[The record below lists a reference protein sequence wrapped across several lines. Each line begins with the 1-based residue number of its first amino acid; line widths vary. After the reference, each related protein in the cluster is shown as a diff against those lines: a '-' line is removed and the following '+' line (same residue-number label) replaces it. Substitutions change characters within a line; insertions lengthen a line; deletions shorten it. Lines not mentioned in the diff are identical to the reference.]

1 MEYKGTQTHVSGGW
15 DTIIT
20 AAAGKVNIVKLI
32 QATNVTGSLTSIEVA
47 ISGSGTED
55 RFYLAKDVGIASKA
69 SYVVVD
75 DPVVL
80 ESGTHL
86 QAKASIHEGLD
97 LVVSY
102 MQASSSI
109 V

>member
-1 MEYKGTQTHVSGGW
+1 MEYKGTQTHVSGAFG
-15 DTIIT
+15 TIIT
-20 AAAGKVNIVKLI
+20 CPTGKVNIVKLI
-32 QATNVTGSLTSIEVA
+32 QATNVTGSSTSIQVA
-47 ISGSGTED
+47 ISGSGTTD
-55 RFYLAKDVGIASKA
+55 RFYLAKDVGIASQA

-80 ESGTHL
+80 EAGTHL
-86 QAKASIHEGLD
+86 QAKASINNGLD

-102 MQASSSI
+102 MQTSASI